1 MLPLQDSE
9 EEREKETQLLYD
21 FYTLS
26 GFRLTCGL
34 VTGMEADHVLF
45 ELLSLYTFVFSC
57 DSSRSPFSIG

>member
-26 GFRLTCGL
+26 GFRLTCGW

-45 ELLSLYTFVFSC
+45 ELLSL
-57 DSSRSPFSIG
+57 